1 MDHNE
6 QSPSLWFGWTTFWPV
21 FIIDI
26 FLFTYILQLG
36 LQLLVKLAHEALSAG
51 AALRTQFPLHLVST
65 ENLSIDSTHLLH
77 L

>member
-26 FLFTYILQLG
+26 FLCTYILQLG
-36 LQLLVKLAHEALSAG
+36 LQLLVKLAHEALSAR

-65 ENLSIDSTHLLH
+65 ENLLIDSTHLLH